1 MSSEQKIFTISPSA
15 KGVAC
20 LRSLDI
26 NISNDS
32 LACNF
37 VDKEGKHVAAKWLAF
52 YPGIGRQICIR
63 ARYIEETVD
72 YYLQKN
78 GGQVISLAAGLST
91 YSYRSTWMEK
101 VKYYAEV
108 DFPDMIKFKKKTI
121 NRLIKEGT
129 VSKPIIP
136 IKYFS
141 LDITDDILIKQLK
154 SKGWQSSRKTV
165 FIIEGISY
173 YLSFQ
178 AIAKLIKNIRKAS
191 CSGSIVIID
200 YFPQTCSQTEQF
212 KKVMGMIAKGGETT
226 ICCPSTEQISEI
238 FKHYQVISDIPDPEL
253 ERKYYNDNFCV
264 IEMANILVART

>member
-1 MSSEQKIFTISPSA
+1 MVSILSWYRATNMYSSAIYRGNGRLLSA
-15 KGVAC
+15 
-20 LRSLDI
+20 
-26 NISNDS
+26 
-32 LACNF
+32 
-37 VDKEGKHVAAKWLAF
+37 
-52 YPGIGRQICIR
+52 
-63 ARYIEETVD
+63 
-72 YYLQKN
+72 KN

-173 YLSFQ
+173 YLLFQ

-212 KKVMGMIAKGGETT
+212 KKSNGYDLQRAAKQQFVV
-226 ICCPSTEQISEI
+226 PVLNKSLRF
-238 FKHYQVISDIPDPEL
+238 FKHYQVISDIPDSG
-253 ERKYYNDNFCV
+253 
-264 IEMANILVART
+264 TGT